1 MIPGVFILKIDAT
14 QWRMCALKH
23 DPPSRSN
30 SSWLLFGQHKH
41 NRKSK
46 SKSKPGETFQMEF
59 KPHQEVQMI
68 NHILN
73 LCRVKN
79 GARPTY
85 AETGLTLI
93 AQLPAAPCMR
103 ITSLQTLWTIKGTE
117 MYRNQFHVSKLLAD
131 ALYQDV
137 YMLSLTPQI
146 SQSSQPSQP
155 SQHPMQTRSK
165 LIN

>member
-14 QWRMCALKH
+14 QWRICVVKQ
-23 DPPSRSN
+23 DTPSRSN

-46 SKSKPGETFQMEF
+46 SKSNPKPGETFQMEF
-59 KPHQEVQMI
+59 KPHQEAQMI

-73 LCRVKN
+73 LCSVKN
-79 GARPTY
+79 GATY

-93 AQLPAAPCMR
+93 AELPAAPCTC
-103 ITSLQTLWTIKGTE
+103 ITTSLWTLKGIE
-117 MYRNQFHVSKLLAD
+117 MYRTQFHVSNLLAN

-137 YMLSLTPQI
+137 YMLSLTPQM
-146 SQSSQPSQP
+146 SQTSHP

-165 LIN
+165 LVN

>member
-14 QWRMCALKH
+14 QWRMCVVKQ
-23 DPPSRSN
+23 DTPSRSN
-30 SSWLLFGQHKH
+30 SGWLLLGRHKH
-41 NRKSK
+41 NRNSK
-46 SKSKPGETFQMEF
+46 SNPGETFQMEF
-59 KPHQEVQMI
+59 KSHQEVQMI

-73 LCRVKN
+73 LSRIKN

-93 AQLPAAPCMR
+93 AQLPAAPRMS
-103 ITSLQTLWTIKGTE
+103 IASLWTLKGIE
-117 MYRNQFHVSKLLAD
+117 MYRNQFRVSNLLAD

-146 SQSSQPSQP
+146 SQSSQLSHPSL
-155 SQHPMQTRSK
+155 HPMQTRSK
-165 LIN
+165 QYLAR